1 MALQVEKRLFTI
13 EDYYRMAETGILSR
27 DDRVEFIR
35 GEIVRM
41 APIGSPHASMVGR
54 LTALFVRAVG
64 DDAIIWVQNPIRL
77 AAQNSE
83 PEPDISLLRPKRD
96 YYASAHPTPTD
107 VLLVV
112 EVADSSLS
120 YDRNVKIPLYAEAG
134 IPEVWIMALEEVRIE
149 RYSGLEGGEYRD
161 MSYFYPG
168 DSIAPALL
176 PNARLDVGRL
186 FGMESAAN

>member
-13 EDYYRMAETGILSR
+13 EDYYRMAETGILRR
-27 DDRVEFIR
+27 DDRVELIR

-41 APIGSPHASMVGR
+41 APIGITHAGR
-54 LTALFVRAVG
+54 VDILNFEFGRAVG
-64 DDAIIWVQNPIRL
+64 DDAIVRVQNPIRL
-77 AAQNSE
+77 EAQNSE

-96 YYASAHPTPTD
+96 FYTSAHPTPAD
-107 VLLVV
+107 VLLVI

-120 YDRNVKIPLYAEAG
+120 YDRAVKIPLYAEAG
-134 IPEVWIMALEEVRIE
+134 IPEVWIMALEEECVE

-161 MSYFYPG
+161 VRRFYPR
-168 DSIAPALL
+168 DSIAPTLL

-186 FGMESAAN
+186 FGVAD